1 MSLLSLPNYEL
12 ATAPRPSKQPL
23 SRILRKCGAKATSKV
38 ALVQKAELRG
48 VYTVEIAPPARSI
61 SSNLSSSL
69 WIQSQTFVVGL
80 ALTPGRHRV
89 LSTHY
94 YYCRNLKPEALILV
108 NTVMD
113 THRNTVGVVAV
124 EI

>member
-69 WIQSQTFVVGL
+69 WIQSQTFWLGFDTRQ
-80 ALTPGRHRV
+80 AS
-89 LSTHY
+89 STH
-94 YYCRNLKPEALILV
+94 YCRNLKPEALIL
-108 NTVMD
+108 
-113 THRNTVGVVAV
+113 
-124 EI
+124 